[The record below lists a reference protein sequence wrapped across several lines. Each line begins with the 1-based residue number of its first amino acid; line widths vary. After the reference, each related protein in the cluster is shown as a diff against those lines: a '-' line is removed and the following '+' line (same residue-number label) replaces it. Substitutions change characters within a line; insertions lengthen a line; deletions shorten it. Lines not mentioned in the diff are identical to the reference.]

1 MRVRI
6 RCILSKLFAHSV
18 VVEMAIVLEIIV
30 DIIESLRVATRYS
43 EYSTIVPSTM
53 L

>member
-1 MRVRI
+1 MHVRI

-30 DIIESLRVATRYS
+30 DITSYEYKYS
-43 EYSTIVPSTM
+43 EYHLVAH
-53 L
+53 